1 MEHVSGR
8 SINLALSHRGRS
20 ALSRVGL
27 EETVIQQHGIPMYGR
42 MIHATDGR
50 RKVIPYGKAG
60 QVSPAPVAGSTA
72 REGWGVEESQGSFEF
87 GVGAM

>member
-20 ALSRVGL
+20 ALARVGL
-27 EETVIQQHGIPMYGR
+27 EETVIQQHGIPRYGR

-60 QVSPAPVAGSTA
+60 QVGHKAHEVTGCHVDH
-72 REGWGVEESQGSFEF
+72 GGG
-87 GVGAM
+87 